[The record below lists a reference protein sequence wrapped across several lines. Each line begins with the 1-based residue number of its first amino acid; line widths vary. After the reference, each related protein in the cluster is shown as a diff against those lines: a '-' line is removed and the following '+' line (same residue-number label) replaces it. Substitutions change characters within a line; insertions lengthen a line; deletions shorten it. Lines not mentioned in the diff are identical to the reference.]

1 MKRVYGALA
10 VLLVIISITSMHVWK
25 TISFSNK
32 IAEISEVVYK
42 DYYDENWDEV
52 QARMEEM
59 SELWHKNRL
68 WACSTL
74 STKLIDEIEIS
85 LEQSLIYSKVKA
97 KENFIG
103 EFRMFCMLIE
113 HLPKQEG
120 PSIYELL

>member
-1 MKRVYGALA
+1 MKRIYGSVAVLA
-10 VLLVIISITSMHVWK
+10 VIIAITSVHIWK
-25 TISFSNK
+25 TISISNQVS
-32 IAEISEVVYK
+32 EISEVVYK
-42 DYYDENWDEV
+42 EYYNENWDEV
-52 QARMEEM
+52 HSKMEEL
-59 SELWHKNRL
+59 SKLWHKNRL

-74 STKLIDEIEIS
+74 STKQVDEIEIS
-85 LEQSLIYSKVKA
+85 LEQSLIYSQIKA